1 MKFPKYA
8 RWSLVGIILIILP
21 LSFIACQAATTAVPG
36 EAAAVGE
43 IVVTPVSGTPSA
55 PITIAG
61 AGFVPGERVD
71 LLLEMG
77 GVESLLG
84 QRNRG
89 FIIANE
95 YGAFTAISTI
105 PALAEVGVY
114 AIEARGDKGTTAFS
128 PLEVI
133 EKK

>member
-8 RWSLVGIILIILP
+8 RWSLVGIIMVILP
-21 LSFIACQAATTAVPG
+21 LSFIACQAAPIIEVPS
-36 EAAAVGE
+36 EAAAVGG

-89 FIIANE
+89 FIVANE

-114 AIEARGDKGTTAFS
+114 AIKARGDMGTTAVS
-128 PLEVI
+128 PLDVVE
-133 EKK
+133 